1 MALPFRHCHEFL
13 KTKKIRSEGMNM
25 LNSLSIKVKFFSST
39 ILAVVIILVLAS
51 MNIYS
56 IRQGSSAL
64 AEVYEKNV

>member
-1 MALPFRHCHEFL
+1 
-13 KTKKIRSEGMNM
+13 M